1 MTEITPRFYRTGGT
15 PLTTTASDNGP
26 VDVAATR
33 QVALR
38 ALAPVALMVL
48 IFVLSAQQ
56 DLDSGL
62 GTLDLILRKV
72 AHAAE
77 YALLTLLWAWALR
90 PATRWNVVAAAVL
103 ALLYAASDE
112 YHQTFVEG
120 RTGVVTDVLVDSLG
134 VAVAVALL
142 RYHRALRTTAGSRGA
157 GSGIGRGGGD

>member
-1 MTEITPRFYRTGGT
+1 
-15 PLTTTASDNGP
+15 

-33 QVALR
+33 QAALR
-38 ALAPVALMVL
+38 ALVPLALMAL

-62 GTLDLILRKV
+62 GTLDLILRKA
-72 AHAAE
+72 AHATE

-103 ALLYAASDE
+103 SVLYAASDE

-120 RTGVVTDVLVDSLG
+120 RTGALGDVLIDSAG
-134 VAVAVALL
+134 VVIALALL